1 MPELEL
7 EYNARADMDE
17 YANVM
22 QQIHDTVPDPHEEQ
36 RRRNEIWDPLIELV
50 GNGVSTGWRT
60 LDRMILSG
68 VESVDLPSQIYIYRT
83 IRPSPEEHFYRQDP
97 GEQGCI
103 FRSRL
108 VMYIEDHE
116 FDIEVLDR
124 LAELGRNVLAGR
136 AVCKDHPL
144 YCYCTILL
152 NFKTCPHSTLRLSF

>member
-68 VESVDLPSQIYIYRT
+68 VESVDLPSQIYISYHTPVARRALLQARPGRT
-83 IRPSPEEHFYRQDP
+83 RVH
-97 GEQGCI
+97 
-103 FRSRL
+103 L
-108 VMYIEDHE
+108 
-116 FDIEVLDR
+116 
-124 LAELGRNVLAGR
+124 
-136 AVCKDHPL
+136 PL
-144 YCYCTILL
+144 TSGDV
-152 NFKTCPHSTLRLSF
+152 H